1 MQPRFA
7 ISPGHEHKAFIPFS
21 AVFADTPGPPRH
33 QVARARAVSL
43 QPHSLTL
50 DREWQGSRTI
60 PFDFLVVAT
69 GTRLA
74 APGTM
79 PDDDKLPSTRYL
91 QTHQAAIQSAQ
102 SIVVI
107 GGGAVGVQMACDLKE
122 IHGASKTITL
132 VHSRDHLMPFY
143 HADLS
148 KLIKAR
154 FADLGVNLVTG
165 SRVVIPA
172 GGFPDDPKQPFTIH
186 LQDGRTLPATDL
198 AILAT
203 GQTPNNQFLSSLLP
217 PASASSTPLLNPQN
231 GFINVRPTMQFADP
245 AYSHLFAVGDI
256 ADTKAHKAAKPGFVQ
271 AAVAARNIA
280 AMVEGREAREE
291 LTVGVAG
298 IHLTLGLVRCSF
310 FSVLFCSTCLGKG
323 ADMTVYQQTRNV
335 IFRNPDTAKGQTEPF
350 VNLKDE

>member
-148 KLIKAR
+148 NLIKAR

-217 PASASSTPLLNPQN
+217 PASASSTTPLLNPQN

-310 FSVLFCSTCLGKG
+310 FSFLVCSTCLGKG
-323 ADMTVYQQTRNV
+323 LADHMDATDAECHLSESGYGQG
-335 IFRNPDTAKGQTEPF
+335 PDGA
-350 VNLKDE
+350 VC

>member
-1 MQPRFA
+1 M
-7 ISPGHEHKAFIPFS
+7 
-21 AVFADTPGPPRH
+21 
-33 QVARARAVSL
+33 SL

-91 QTHQAAIQSAQ
+91 QAHQAAIQAAQ

-122 IHGASKTITL
+122 IYGPAKTITL

-148 KLIKAR
+148 ALIKAR

-165 SRVVIPA
+165 SRVVIPP
-172 GGFPDDPKQPFTIH
+172 GGFPNTDNNNNKKPFTIH
-186 LQDGRTLPATDL
+186 LQDGRTLTADL
-198 AILAT
+198 AIQAT
-203 GQTPNNQFLSSLLP
+203 GQTPNSQFLSSLP
-217 PASASSTPLLNPQN
+217 PSSPETPLLNSRN
-231 GFINVRPTMQFADP
+231 GFVRVRPTMQFADA
-245 AYSHLFAVGDI
+245 AYPHLFAVGDI
-256 ADTKAHKAAKPGFVQ
+256 ADTAAHKAAKPGYVQ

-280 AMVEGREAREE
+280 AMVEGREEEGGLEE
-291 LTVGVAG
+291 LKVGVAG
-298 IHLTLGLVRCSF
+298 IHLTLGLVSDHFLF
-310 FSVLFCSTCLGKG
+310 FFFYFWG
-323 ADMTVYQQTRNV
+323 AGEEVW
-335 IFRNPDTAKGQTEPF
+335 
-350 VNLKDE
+350 